1 MSSFWIWAVL
11 FVSYTLLGICIF
23 SLTLNEDGKP
33 GILPFVGKWKR
44 PFRVMFNLS
53 FVYFWPVYLAVGFA
67 IGAGSA
73 LWEAVRGIFA

>member
-1 MSSFWIWAVL
+1 MISFWTWVVL
-11 FVSYTLLGICIF
+11 FVAYTILGIGVF

-33 GILPFVGKWKR
+33 NILAGMEKWKR

-73 LWEAVRGIFA
+73 LWEAIRGIFK